1 VKGMLPYLLS
11 AVLILSLTGYLAGEE
26 LPTPT
31 ATLSLEEVINIALE
45 NQVDVLVGQ
54 NNLDAAQNRVTQS
67 KSRYFPQISVQNN
80 TFTSSSGDALTQRR
94 TGTAIAVTHNIYD
107 GGLREANIA
116 RTKHGVTENEA
127 ALARTIQAV
136 VFDTTSAYYEVLRAK
151 QLAEVAQASVKYNE
165 ALIEVVQSRVELGD
179 AASVDILPVQSQLA
193 AAKVNL
199 IAAQNSV
206 RVAKIRLQN
215 TIGLYPQAEFDVQP
229 ISTPPSAELQ
239 ALETYLSEA
248 MNNRPDISQA
258 QAAIGSSKASAKAAK
273 ISLYPIPQVTAE
285 YQRGLGGLSG
295 NSTQIFGGIS
305 FNLFDGGANR
315 AAYRE
320 AKANQES
327 AEKRHQQLIKDI
339 EAQVRQ
345 AHINVN
351 DSIERLSASQIGL
364 ETAQKNYEVQQ
375 ERYKQ
380 GLAIPL
386 DLLNAEV
393 QVVTAQTN
401 LVQAQYDLYIAMA
414 QLDFAVGRNGVQNG
428 KQD

>member
-1 VKGMLPYLLS
+1 
-11 AVLILSLTGYLAGEE
+11 
-26 LPTPT
+26 
-31 ATLSLEEVINIALE
+31 
-45 NQVDVLVGQ
+45 
-54 NNLDAAQNRVTQS
+54 
-67 KSRYFPQISVQNN
+67 
-80 TFTSSSGDALTQRR
+80 
-94 TGTAIAVTHNIYD
+94 
-107 GGLREANIA
+107 
-116 RTKHGVTENEA
+116 
-127 ALARTIQAV
+127 
-136 VFDTTSAYYEVLRAK
+136 
-151 QLAEVAQASVKYNE
+151 
-165 ALIEVVQSRVELGD
+165 
-179 AASVDILPVQSQLA
+179 
-193 AAKVNL
+193 
-199 IAAQNSV
+199 
-206 RVAKIRLQN
+206 
-215 TIGLYPQAEFDVQP
+215 
-229 ISTPPSAELQ
+229 
-239 ALETYLSEA
+239 
-248 MNNRPDISQA
+248 
-258 QAAIGSSKASAKAAK
+258 GSSKASAKAAK